1 VSLVVEVELDVEVE
15 DGVGVAEAP
24 GVSICPANTGRTS
37 VRLRIVMAL
46 SWRKVFIFWVPPRE
60 MKKFFI
66 NLVECNFS
74 CKSLRDCVRF
84 AGSFFSLHQ
93 REK

>member
-1 VSLVVEVELDVEVE
+1 LVVDVELDVEFEV
-15 DGVGVAEAP
+15 GVGEAVAP

-66 NLVECNFS
+66 NLVECDFS

-84 AGSFFSLHQ
+84 AGSLFPCIKC
-93 REK
+93 EK